1 MRKAV
6 WRRWA
11 AWGAPALLV
20 MAGLATAARAAD
32 TPDTRTDAWMGVY
45 TQSLSDELRDG
56 INYKGDGVLVAN
68 VVPGGPAEKAGVKK
82 GDVIAS
88 YNSKKVDS
96 PEALSK
102 LVGQTKVGQEVAI
115 GLVRGGAPSTVKL
128 KLGDRSD
135 ADDLIPRSRMRMDM
149 QDMPDAPMPPMPPM
163 VMMGSGQGRLGVRVE
178 ALNKDLG
185 SYFSVPDGK
194 GVLVVEVVSG
204 TPAEKVGLKAGDV
217 ITKVRD
223 RSVYEPDD
231 LVSALRNEDA
241 GKVPLTVVRK
251 GKTQTFQPELEKS
264 EWRTYSYRRGQ
275 GQMGMRHWSTDG
287 DDRDQQ
293 IRDLQRQLDDLKKQ
307 MQKLQHD

>member
-1 MRKAV
+1 MSKAV

-32 TPDTRTDAWMGVY
+32 TDTRTNAWMGVY
-45 TQSLSDELRDG
+45 TQSLTDELREG
-56 INYKGDGVLVAN
+56 ISYKGDGVLVAS
-68 VVPGGPAEKAGVKK
+68 VVPGGPAEKAGLKK
-82 GDVIAS
+82 GDVITT

-96 PEALSK
+96 PEALSR

-115 GLVRGGAPSTVKL
+115 GIARGATPSTVKL
-128 KLGDRSD
+128 KLGDRGD
-135 ADDLIPRSRMRMDM
+135 AEDLIPRSRMRMDM
-149 QDMPDAPMPPMPPM
+149 PGMPPEVPMPPM

-194 GVLVVEVVSG
+194 GVLVVEVLSD
-204 TPAEKVGLKAGDV
+204 TPAEKAGLKAGDV

-231 LVSALRNEDA
+231 LVSALRSEDA

-264 EWRTYSYRRGQ
+264 ESHTYMFHRGQ
-275 GQMGMRHWSTDG
+275 GPMGFRHWSTDG

-293 IRDLQRQLDDLKKQ
+293 IRDLQRQLDDLKRE